1 VSQPYAGAVTRAV
14 AFALDVALLQAA
26 VFLAG
31 AGVAL
36 IVGAFGDPSIDVDLG
51 TILAATSGDL
61 LALGTYLASFWT
73 LTGQTPGMRALGI
86 GVETVNGER
95 LKLRRA
101 VLRLFGMLLAAAP
114 LFAGFLLILVTDRR
128 QGLQDLIARTVV
140 RYRQPVER

>member
-1 VSQPYAGAVTRAV
+1 VSQPYAGAVTRTL
-14 AFALDVALLQAA
+14 AFALDVALLHAII
-26 VFLAG
+26 FLAG

-36 IVGAFGDPSIDVDLG
+36 IVGAFGDVSIDVDPLS
-51 TILAATSGDL
+51 ISLAAGGDL
-61 LALGTYLASFWT
+61 LALGAYLAWFWT

-86 GVETVNGER
+86 EVQTMTSER

-140 RYRQPVER
+140 RYV